1 MSNWN
6 MLDDNAGGDSIG
18 ADDVQYVGVV
28 EEEAP
33 GVVREP
39 RQQQQQRRQV
49 RVPQQRSVPV
59 YPVRQQRRDG
69 GVIGAPN
76 KNSGD
81 LVSFVNMPY
90 GKQLGLTN
98 EAMQR
103 MQSAPIGMVNGQ
115 AAQRLEPGTY
125 VMYGPNR
132 AGAMGDDD
140 DEVDYDRMART
151 GEAAPG
157 TGTPYQRKVA
167 SSGTGSNTDTSWL
180 GDMFG
185 AIGRIGANIATSVSS
200 GRQSQREQETER
212 LRIRTEA
219 EADAEARDIAFQEA
233 QMEHAERLARI
244 QSGAAELE
252 ELRRQQEEAA
262 ALRSGIDTVTTTTTG
277 VSPLIWVLVSV
288 LGLGAVGGIVYFVA
302 RSKGGDEED
311 FDRRRLREADLR

>member
-1 MSNWN
+1 
-6 MLDDNAGGDSIG
+6 
-18 ADDVQYVGVV
+18 
-28 EEEAP
+28 
-33 GVVREP
+33 
-39 RQQQQQRRQV
+39 
-49 RVPQQRSVPV
+49 
-59 YPVRQQRRDG
+59 VRQQRRDT
-69 GVIGAPN
+69 VIGAPN

-103 MQSAPIGMVNGQ
+103 MQSAPIGTVNGQ

-132 AGAMGDDD
+132 AGAMGDVDMD
-140 DEVDYDRMART
+140 FGPGGEYADPDYDRMART

-157 TGTPYQRKVA
+157 TGTAYQREGA
-167 SSGTGSNTDTSWL
+167 NTTGTGSDTSWL

-185 AIGRIGANIATSVSS
+185 AIGRIGGSIATSVAS

-219 EADAEARDIAFQEA
+219 EADQEARDIAFQEA

-311 FDRRRLREADLR
+311 FDRRRVREADVR